1 MHGLLSS
8 FSRENRNN
16 TYTALNT
23 WSKPESLNPGLLS
36 KHNIDINS
44 IWKDLFKNIPRLSID
59 NKLRQFSFKIHR
71 ILVTKKSYKKTN
83 HLVGNLSN
91 HRETSNHK
99 ETGEHMMESLECQAC
114 SQVGCKGWMKRCQ

>member
-23 WSKPESLNPGLLS
+23 WSKPEALNPGLLS
-36 KHNIDINS
+36 KHNIDIKS

-59 NKLRQFSFKIHR
+59 NKLRQVSFKIR
-71 ILVTKKSYKKTN
+71 YCILVTKKSYKDLKLRIRKSASTVD
-83 HLVGNLSN
+83 HVIP
-91 HRETSNHK
+91 
-99 ETGEHMMESLECQAC
+99 
-114 SQVGCKGWMKRCQ
+114 